1 MKKKT
6 IGILLMISLV
16 MIISISA
23 ISAADANE
31 TLMEE
36 VSDTDIETISSD
48 IELEDTAT
56 STVSEAGGEVEKII
70 VNDTQNEKT
79 DQKVVKASSSSN
91 EVLAASNDDVLK
103 ASYGC
108 FLYAGTWYED
118 LDDAV
123 DEACDNNGGTILIR
137 GGTYGSDSDDRG
149 IKISD
154 GVYLTFAPYDSG
166 AVIFDGD
173 NNANWFFTIA
183 DKNAHVTFNS
193 ITFRNGGA
201 FQGGAIEID
210 EGYLNV
216 NNCIFENNKASTNL
230 GGGYGWGGAIFID
243 DDSCSLIARNCR
255 FINNKAAAGGG
266 AVCIEGSGSSA
277 SFEYC
282 YFEGNKVGNDIN
294 DAHNKDG
301 GTHSFYYCDFK
312 GSIDEDFDYEV
323 DYAERS
329 VTMTPDVNDE
339 VNYAVLYKN
348 GNFYDRKACNGNG
361 MDTATFTELEEG
373 SYTIYMMKNEEKR
386 YSYPKTTFR
395 IINGSFILDGT
406 EVFENLSAA
415 VNAIPNGGAGVIT
428 VAMGT
433 YTETENFNIIIEN
446 KNVTIRPK
454 DNSYEP
460 VIFSADSQN
469 YLLQLNR
476 NSQLIMEDIII
487 TGHFS
492 TAALYFYEYAE
503 SIISNC
509 EFNNITTNGIYYI
522 GDSNKEPGRPIYAR
536 YSNLTLNDCTFESN
550 SHVEFSSKSNVIID
564 DCTFTS
570 NSANYGGAIYADS
583 NSNLTVTGSRF
594 TLNEGSFSGGAISA
608 SNLKV
613 SDSEFTLNS
622 AAWGGAVYIG
632 YGTSILNITDTVFDS
647 NNANMYRNIYA
658 SPQVEYDL
666 KYNEYD
672 LKFKINENDG
682 SYGSEYILEGTFDW
696 GCNLNENYTLLAGV
710 LDNETL
716 FGDVINFESTKF
728 KINLGML
735 SGGTHEIRMPGLNT
749 QRDSVDYFYGH
760 DYYSDLW
767 GNEFYLNETGYA
779 KIFIDKARTIL
790 NLEVNNVLIPETPVL
805 NVSANFDYNY
815 TIFVGNKY
823 YQLEVVN
830 GKGSMPLPG
839 LDLGNHTVV
848 AMRDADENFYL
859 AMNFTT
865 FTISKTYSNF
875 LVVSTNVEYDT
886 LAEAVANSGNEDTI
900 YIKNGTYND
909 AKVVIS
915 NKTLDIIALETVV
928 FDAQGGDANFIIVS
942 ENAEVYI
949 YGITF
954 RGLHNRN
961 TNYGAIVNHGYL
973 SVNSCNFTDNKITK
987 TSFAGNG
994 GAAIFSDGESLEI
1007 DNCNFI
1013 NNVAPLKVSTAA
1025 VTSLGYED
1033 ISITDSK
1040 FINNTAREGGA
1051 VHFKNI
1057 SQFEPA
1063 ILSCDFE
1070 QNTAVKGSAIY
1081 IGNNS
1086 RYASVSLSNFV
1097 KNNIKNSLGEKT
1109 QLEGGVIYVN
1119 ANTTEVTVDISL
1131 SNFENNSNKDVDGGV
1146 LCLDGSSNAYIDS
1159 CVFNNNSGK
1168 LGSAILIKNPYNKKL
1183 SLIVDGSNFVNN
1195 HATTGAIVTSPK
1207 VTAFLDECI
1216 FLNNTGENRHIY
1228 SNGFT
1233 VAHDT
1238 LFDVKDVKINALS
1251 VPYGNNSIIKGSADI
1266 GVNIYALANLTVAGE
1281 NVNAE
1286 IKNNKFTYNAGVLNY
1301 GKYTAVLNNIV
1312 DMNENTYMMDSATVT
1327 FKVNR
1332 VGIQLNVSVDNITY
1346 GENLKV
1352 VETLPST
1359 ALGTIS
1365 YQLNGKEYTKAEL
1378 ESLKLDAGKY
1388 TLVASYNN
1396 EDFAPSSTVINF
1408 EVYKA
1413 NPTISVA
1420 DVEVEYN
1427 GTIIVNIQTNV
1438 PSIYTIKVGDDYETI
1453 KYINGSRSVV
1463 IDKIFEPGTY
1473 TIKVTSQERVNYI
1486 SNYTEATLNV
1496 TKNPGASLLG
1506 ASNINTYPDEAVLG
1520 VSAPENIVLEGN
1532 DLYYSTSNTK
1542 MTLLS
1547 ANNEDILTS
1556 DDDYFDEYDYPF
1568 LYQEDEDSD
1577 YEYYK
1582 TLEEAIDA
1590 ASLMG
1595 GIITVRGGTYYWEEG
1610 NTGFDIEGELELTI
1624 RAFEGE
1630 EVIFDC
1636 QHQSDFLY
1644 LTYDTEVEI
1653 IETAPPI
1660 PIIYTT
1666 EGPTITLEN
1675 ITVINGYAN
1684 SDGGVIEMDAG
1695 SLTLLNCNFYNND
1708 AEYGGVIY
1716 IGSLTSDQDADVI
1729 AFNTTFINNTAR
1741 SEGGAIYI
1749 SEGLEQFVSASFY
1762 ACTFLD
1768 NYQGEG
1774 DEKTI
1779 NYFAGPEVTEI
1790 NSQYCVFDGFG
1801 TVEYRI
1807 DNINQT
1813 VTVKGSSTDILDSI
1827 VLLYFDYV
1835 PLYSIYN
1842 NGSRDFNVTF
1852 EDVMGGNYTIG
1863 VMDDHKFNTYIFKDK
1878 KIVMKVPNFIISA
1891 DEVYENLTD
1900 AISNVTDNGIIY
1912 ANLNYHD
1919 EDNLEIN
1926 ITKSFTLTNFR
1937 DRMVVFDGSSLHW
1950 FFTIAEGCNV
1960 TIENIDF
1967 VDGGIKNH
1975 ATFENYGS
1983 LTFKNCTFTGF
1994 ETSAIVYNSGS
2005 LNITDSVFSLNSIN
2019 NAIVLNDGELFVN
2032 GAEFSSNAINTNSL
2046 VYNNGNAE
2054 IVSSNFTENINNGN
2068 GGAIYNKNSLTIKDT
2083 VFNENEGKNGGV
2095 VYNEGT
2101 LEVINSEFEDN
2112 TANGYGGAIFND
2124 GEANIANSSFSGG
2137 FSEKD
2142 GGALYNNNITVVN
2155 NSTLVANTA
2164 TGNGG
2169 AIYNNKTL
2177 KLKESFFR
2185 INFAFEYANIYNA
2198 GDVQEFERNTFDFY
2212 DVILYVPDGEYGIST
2227 TITGTLD
2234 PQFNMDLQLTLPGFV
2249 NYKDADVNITDGI
2262 FEYETG
2268 VLPKGAY
2275 DVILNE
2281 VINDTNGNIYCG
2293 ESIRDR
2299 LIVNKA
2305 NVYINLTVDDMILKN
2320 SDMGNPV
2327 LKINASKNGTFHL
2340 LFNNKLSTF
2349 TITGTQAE
2357 ITLDSVGEGNYSVM
2371 VVREGDENYND
2382 AANGTTFAVSE
2393 YLGNFVNST
2402 GGKFDTLAE
2411 AIENS
2416 EGIIYVMAGTYTGE
2430 GNTGVTVSGKKLT
2443 ITPIGVVEFDG
2454 SYTNSGFLTINSDAD
2469 ITLEDIVFSGF
2480 KDIVINNN
2488 GNLTV
2493 DGCAFVN
2500 NTLSEK
2506 EIIYSENSTGNLKIV
2521 ESEFYDNKAYRI
2533 IKSSSDILINGSVF
2547 ENNTAFYEDSN
2558 IIEIRSVNS
2567 VNIISTE
2574 FVENTVGSHGI
2585 FVFQCSDVH
2594 INAEFYNNTLK
2605 TAINSLDTSDLN
2617 IEDSIFTGN
2626 TFEYAIYSKSEHTQK
2641 ITGSTFTENTVKNVV
2656 YSDENKLSVI
2666 GSTFSANTLSGE
2678 GALKIKRKDA
2688 TIDDCLFVENKA
2700 DHYRNIYSESY
2711 PKISNTTFDAIN
2723 VDFTVYDIN
2732 YGESEKINGTI
2743 DIGTNFDFNAELE
2756 IGGKTYSIFVM
2767 NNNFTYNTGII
2778 NGGEHNVVLNGKD
2791 RDSNTY
2797 IFDKITKVL
2806 TVNRVD
2812 PGLNVTIANITQGE
2826 KLEITVNLT
2835 KITNSTIRDNA
2846 INQILYFLN
2855 GDLNKTYNK
2864 TQMENITLTSGNYVV
2879 AVAYPGNKNY
2889 YPVAI
2894 PVHVEVYKKT
2904 SNITVSDA
2912 EVDYGEDIEINV
2924 KVNVADYYTV
2934 FIDDRYDESVSLYI
2948 DGSGTFTIP
2957 SENFKPGKYEIK
2969 VYKIETD
2976 DYTEAYAYANL
2987 TVNKAK
2993 GIFNLSNN
3001 TIVYGENAT
3010 VSVEVPTNAYGN
3022 ITYTVYDDKGL
3033 VVYTITQSCQKDLVV
3048 PDLKAGV
3055 YNVTGTFKGDDY
3067 YTEDSTI
3074 NPNTILVNSKDVD
3087 LSVIVSNITYG
3098 ENATVTVKANVDG
3111 EYLVTLGNKTY
3122 PVTVSNGSGNV
3133 SIPDLTVGS
3142 HVVITIA
3149 NITNYF
3155 AINETEFGV
3164 TPKEISIIVYA
3175 DSIAYGDNAT
3185 VWVYSEVDG
3194 EYNVRIYEQ
3203 NYTANVVGGKGN
3215 ATIPNLGIDENIL
3228 VSVTIKDGNYSAF
3241 NTTMFNVFQKLIHA
3255 TISVGNITYGE
3266 NATVTVKADLDA
3278 NYTVT
3283 IWDENYTV
3291 SVINGTGVKS
3301 IPNLAAGKNI
3311 LASVYYKNKEYGA
3324 FNITAF
3330 NILPKQASVRI
3341 SIENIAYGENATVT
3355 VQAEVDGNYTVTIR
3369 NENYTVSVI
3378 EGKGVKSIPNLAIGE
3393 NIEATVT
3400 IENGNYS
3407 AFNTTTFNVVPKL
3420 ISVRISIGNIT
3431 YGENATVVVE
3441 ADVDGNY
3448 TVTIRGVNYIVSV
3461 SEGKGNKTIPNLSVG
3476 TQIEATV
3483 KRDDNYTGFNSTT
3496 FDVIKSTT
3504 SIDID
3509 FGNITGSTAPIT
3521 LTLPADAGGNV
3532 TLYINGIMTQT
3543 VNVINGSAS
3552 VTVTNLKTGSNNV
3565 TVVYSGDDNYDP
3577 VNKSAVLNRNATIID
3592 SDMTRGYNSGMDY
3605 TATLLDDN
3613 QSPLANTNVTIKVG
3627 TTTYTVKT
3635 DANGTLKFNNK
3646 LAVGNYGIAIVNPVT
3661 GEYKLTNLKIVGRI
3675 TGNKNV
3681 KIYFADGTKYKVR
3694 IVGDDGKYVGAGEVV
3709 KINVG
3714 GKTHSVKTD
3723 KNGYA
3728 NLKLS
3733 LKVKKQTI
3741 TVTYK
3746 GFTTKNK
3753 VTVKSVVKPVKKTV
3767 KVKKTAKKL
3776 KIKVK
3781 LKGKKVLKKKKVYLK
3796 FKGKTYKA
3804 KTNKKGIATFKVPKK
3819 VIKKLK
3825 AGKKYKVT
3833 YTYKAKAYGKT
3844 IKNTAKGYVKVKK

>member
-1 MKKKT
+1 MLFKKHLHNRTFVLFNSLLINRGILKMKKKT

-48 IELEDTAT
+48 IEAEDIAT

-70 VNDTQNEKT
+70 VNDTEIEKSN
-79 DQKVVKASSSSN
+79 QKVVKASSSSN

-103 ASYGC
+103 ASSGC
-108 FLYAGTWYED
+108 FLYGGKWYDD
-118 LDDAV
+118 LDDAI

-149 IKISD
+149 ISISD
-154 GVYLTFAPYDSG
+154 GVYLTFAPYNSG
-166 AVIFDGD
+166 TVIFDGD

-230 GGGYGWGGAIFID
+230 AGGYGWGGAIFID

-255 FINNKAAAGGG
+255 FINNKAASGGG
-266 AVCIEGSGSSA
+266 AVCVEGEGSSA
-277 SFEYC
+277 TFENC
-282 YFEGNKVGNDIN
+282 YFEGNKVGDEENDV
-294 DAHNKDG
+294 HNKDS

-312 GSIDEDFDYEV
+312 GSIDGDFNYEV

-329 VTMTPDVNDE
+329 VTMTPTVNDDD

-348 GNFYDRKACNGNG
+348 GNFYDRIACNGNG
-361 MDTATFTELEEG
+361 MDIATFTKLEEG

-395 IINGSFILDGT
+395 IINGSFVLNDT

-454 DNSYEP
+454 DNSYEL

-492 TAALYFYEYAE
+492 TAALYFNEYAE

-550 SHVEFSSKSNVIID
+550 SHVEFSSKSNVIIE

-583 NSNLTVTGSRF
+583 NSNLTVTGSKF

-622 AAWGGAVYIG
+622 AVWGGAVYIG
-632 YGTSILNITDTVFDS
+632 YGTSILNITDSVFDS

-666 KYNEYD
+666 KDNEYD

-696 GCNLNENYTLLAGV
+696 GCNLNNNYTLLAGV

-716 FGDVINFESTKF
+716 FGEVINFESTEF

-749 QRDSVDYFYGH
+749 QKDSVDYFYGH

-767 GNEFYLNETGYA
+767 DNEFYLNDPAYA

-886 LAEAVANSGNEDTI
+886 LAEAVANSGDEDTI
-900 YIKNGTYND
+900 YIKNGTYKD
-909 AKVVIS
+909 TKVVIS

-973 SVNSCNFTDNKITK
+973 SLDSCNFTDNKITK

-1025 VTSLGYED
+1025 VTSLGSED

-1057 SQFEPA
+1057 AQFVPA
-1063 ILSCDFE
+1063 IISCDFK

-1097 KNNIKNSLGEKT
+1097 KNNIKNSLGEKA

-1119 ANTTEVTVDISL
+1119 ANTTYVTVDISL

-1146 LCLDGSSNAYIDS
+1146 LCLDGSSNAYIDG

-1168 LGSAILIKNPYNKKL
+1168 LGSAILIKNPNNKKL
-1183 SLIVDGSNFVNN
+1183 SLVIDDSYFANN

-1312 DMNENTYMMDSATVT
+1312 DMNENTYIMDSATVT

-1420 DVEVEYN
+1420 DVEVDYN

-1486 SNYTEATLNV
+1486 SNYTEAILNV

-1520 VSAPENIVLEGN
+1520 VSAPENIVFEGD

-1568 LYQEDEDSD
+1568 LYQEDEDSY
-1577 YEYYK
+1577 YEYYE

-1595 GIITVRGGTYYWEEG
+1595 GIITVRGGTYYWKDG

-1827 VLLYFDYV
+1827 VLLYFDQV

-1878 KIVMKVPNFIISA
+1878 KFEMKVPNFIISA

-1919 EDNLEIN
+1919 EENLEID

-1937 DRMVVFDGSSLHW
+1937 DRMVVFDGSSTHW

-1994 ETSAIVYNSGS
+1994 ETSAIVYNSYS
-2005 LNITDSVFSLNSIN
+2005 LNIINSEFSLNFIN
-2019 NAIVLNDGELFVN
+2019 NAIVLNDGKLFIDGV
-2032 GAEFSSNAINTNSL
+2032 EFSSNIINTNSI

-2068 GGAIYNKNSLTIKDT
+2068 GGAIYNKNLLTIKDT
-2083 VFNENEGKNGGV
+2083 VFNENEGINGGV

-2101 LEVINSEFEDN
+2101 LEVLNSDFEDN

-2124 GEANIANSSFSGG
+2124 GNANIFNSSFSGG
-2137 FSEKD
+2137 FSEND
-2142 GGALYNNNITVVN
+2142 GGALYNNNITTVN

-2177 KLKESFFR
+2177 KLTESFFG
-2185 INFAFEYANIYNA
+2185 INFALEYANIYNA
-2198 GDVQEFERNTFDFY
+2198 GDVQEFTGNIFDFY

-2234 PQFNMDLQLTLPGFV
+2234 PQFNMDLKLILPEFV
-2249 NYKDADVNITDGI
+2249 NYKDAEVNITDGI

-2268 VLPKGAY
+2268 VLPKGIY

-2281 VINDTNGNIYCG
+2281 TLYDANGNIYSG
-2293 ESIRDR
+2293 EAIFDR
-2299 LIVNKA
+2299 LIVYKA

-2320 SDMGNPV
+2320 SYSGTPV
-2327 LKINASKNGTFHL
+2327 LKINASKNGTFQL
-2340 LFNNKLSTF
+2340 LFNNRLSTF
-2349 TITGTQAE
+2349 TIADTTAE

-2382 AANGTTFAVSE
+2382 AANMTSFTVSE
-2393 YLGNFVNST
+2393 YLGNFLVNST

-2411 AIENS
+2411 AIKDSGKDGKED
-2416 EGIIYVMAGTYTGE
+2416 IIYVIAGTYTGE

-2454 SYTNSGFLTINSDAD
+2454 SYTNSGFLTINGDAD

-2500 NTLSEK
+2500 NTLYEK
-2506 EIIYSENSTGNLKIV
+2506 EIISSENSTGNLKIV
-2521 ESEFYDNKAYRI
+2521 ESGFYDNKAYRI
-2533 IKSSSDILINGSVF
+2533 IRSASDILINGSLF
-2547 ENNTAFYEDSN
+2547 ENNTAFYESSD
-2558 IIEIRSVNS
+2558 IIEIISVNS

-2574 FVENTVGSHGI
+2574 FVENTVGGHGI
-2585 FVFQCSDVH
+2585 YVSQCSDVH

-2605 TAINSLDTSDLN
+2605 TAINSYDTSDLN

-2626 TFEYAIYSKSEHTQK
+2626 TFEYAIYSQSEHTQK
-2641 ITGSTFTENTVKNVV
+2641 ITGSTFTENTVRNVV
-2656 YSDENKLSVI
+2656 YSYGNKLYVI
-2666 GSTFSANTLSGE
+2666 GSTFSANTLSGN
-2678 GALKIKRKDA
+2678 GTLNIKTGDA

-2723 VDFTVYDIN
+2723 VDFNVSDID
-2732 YGESEKINGTI
+2732 YGQTERINGTI

-2756 IGGKTYSIFVM
+2756 IGGKTYIIFVF
-2767 NNNFTYNTGII
+2767 NNKFTYTTGII
-2778 NGGEHNVVLNGKD
+2778 DGGEHNVVLNGKD

-2806 TVNRVD
+2806 AVNRVD

-2846 INQILYFLN
+2846 INKILYLLN
-2855 GDLNKTYNK
+2855 RDLNKTYNK
-2864 TQMENITLTSGNYVV
+2864 AQMENITLTSGNYVV

-2889 YPVAI
+2889 YPVAV

-2924 KVNVADYYTV
+2924 KVDVADYYTV

-2948 DGSGTFTIP
+2948 DGSRTFTIP

-2976 DYTEAYAYANL
+2976 DNPEAYAYANL

-3001 TIVYGENAT
+3001 TIEYGENAT

-3022 ITYTVYDDKGL
+3022 ITYTVCDEEER

-3048 PDLKAGV
+3048 PDLKAGAYIV
-3055 YNVTGTFKGDDY
+3055 AGTFEGDDY
-3067 YTEDSTI
+3067 YTKDSII
-3074 NPNTILVNSKDVD
+3074 NHNIITVNSKGVD
-3087 LSVIVSNITYG
+3087 LSVIVENITYG
-3098 ENATVTVKANVDG
+3098 ENATVTVNANVDG
-3111 EYLVTLGNKTY
+3111 EYIVTLGNKTY
-3122 PVTVSNGSGNV
+3122 PVNVINGSGNV

-3142 HVVITIA
+3142 HVVITVA

-3155 AINETEFGV
+3155 AFNETEFGV
-3164 TPKEISIIVYA
+3164 TPKAISIIVYA
-3175 DSIAYGDNAT
+3175 DSIAFGDNAT

-3228 VSVTIKDGNYSAF
+3228 VSVTIKDGNYSTF
-3241 NTTMFNVFQKLIHA
+3241 NTTMFNVFTKLIPA
-3255 TISVGNITYGE
+3255 TISVGDITYGE
-3266 NATVTVKADLDA
+3266 NVTVTVKADFDA

-3283 IWDENYTV
+3283 IWDENYTL

-3311 LASVYYKNKEYGA
+3311 LASVYYKDAEYGA
-3324 FNITAF
+3324 SNYTIFNIH
-3330 NILPKQASVRI
+3330 PKQVSVRI
-3341 SIENIAYGENATVT
+3341 SIE
-3355 VQAEVDGNYTVTIR
+3355 
-3369 NENYTVSVI
+3369 
-3378 EGKGVKSIPNLAIGE
+3378 
-3393 NIEATVT
+3393 
-3400 IENGNYS
+3400 
-3407 AFNTTTFNVVPKL
+3407 
-3420 ISVRISIGNIT
+3420 NIT

-3448 TVTIRGVNYIVSV
+3448 TVSIRNVNYTVSV
-3461 SEGKGNKTIPNLSVG
+3461 SDGKGNITIPNLSAG
-3476 TQIEATV
+3476 SQIEATV

-3496 FDVIKSTT
+3496 FNVIKSKTDV
-3504 SIDID
+3504 DIEL
-3509 FGNITGSTAPIT
+3509 GNVTGSAAPIT
-3521 LTLPADAGGNV
+3521 LRLPADAGGNV
-3532 TLYINGIMTQT
+3532 SLYVNGILTQT
-3543 VNVINGSAS
+3543 VNVVNGSANI
-3552 VTVTNLKTGSNNV
+3552 TVTNLKYGSNNV
-3565 TVVYSGDDNYDP
+3565 TVVYSGDDNYGP
-3577 VNKSAVLNRNATIID
+3577 INKSVVMNRNTTIIA

-3605 TATLLDDN
+3605 TATILDDN
-3613 QSPLANTNVTIKVG
+3613 GTAVANTTVTIKVG

-3635 DANGTLKFNNK
+3635 DANGVLNFNNK
-3646 LAVGNYGIAIVNPVT
+3646 LAVGNYGVAIVNPVT

-3694 IVGDDGKYVGAGEVV
+3694 IVGDDGNYVGAGEIV
-3709 KINVG
+3709 KMNVA
-3714 GKTHSVKTD
+3714 GKTYTVKTD

-3728 NLKLS
+3728 TLKLS
-3733 LKVKKQTI
+3733 LKVKTHTI

-3781 LKGKKVLKKKKVYLK
+3781 LKGKKILKKKRVYLK

-3825 AGKKYKVT
+3825 KGKKYQAIF
-3833 YTYKAKAYGKT
+3833 TYKAKANGKT
-3844 IKNTAKGYVKVKK
+3844 IQNTAKCYIKVK